1 MHQSNFK
8 ICIKQ
13 TIFPGGKMSKSLICT
28 KKNSMS
34 HFMTL
39 DTEAEY
45 TTFNITTH
53 DKQKETNHNKLM
65 TINENAKKC
74 H

>member
-1 MHQSNFK
+1 
-8 ICIKQ
+8 
-13 TIFPGGKMSKSLICT
+13 
-28 KKNSMS
+28 
-34 HFMTL
+34 MTL
-39 DTEAEY
+39 NNEAEY
-45 TTFNITTH
+45 TTFIITTH